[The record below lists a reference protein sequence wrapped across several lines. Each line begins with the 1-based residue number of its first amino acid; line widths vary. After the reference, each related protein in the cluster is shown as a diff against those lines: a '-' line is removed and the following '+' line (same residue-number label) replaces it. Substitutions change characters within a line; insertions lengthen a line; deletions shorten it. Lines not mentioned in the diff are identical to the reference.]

1 MPEATQQAK
10 GRVRWSREV
19 GIRHWLHGDGTD
31 MGIIFIIPLSSTTCR
46 NVTSV
51 SFQQDQSTA
60 CGVRGCVCVCE
71 HRCVCVCACE
81 HRCVCVCVCVCE
93 HRGKTPTGQ
102 PSSMEASLTALPT
115 GIALY
120 TSQGVFLFFLSFD
133 PCSNTSEQMFLLS
146 LYRGGKLRIR
156 KGTGLP

>member
-1 MPEATQQAK
+1 
-10 GRVRWSREV
+10 
-19 GIRHWLHGDGTD
+19 
-31 MGIIFIIPLSSTTCR
+31 MGIIIIIPPSSTTCR

-51 SFQQDQSTA
+51 SFQQDQSTD
-60 CGVRGCVCVCE
+60 CEVR
-71 HRCVCVCACE
+71 
-81 HRCVCVCVCVCE
+81 VCVCVCVHE

-102 PSSMEASLTALPT
+102 PSSMKASLTALPT

-120 TSQGVFLFFLSFD
+120 TSQDIFLFFLSFD